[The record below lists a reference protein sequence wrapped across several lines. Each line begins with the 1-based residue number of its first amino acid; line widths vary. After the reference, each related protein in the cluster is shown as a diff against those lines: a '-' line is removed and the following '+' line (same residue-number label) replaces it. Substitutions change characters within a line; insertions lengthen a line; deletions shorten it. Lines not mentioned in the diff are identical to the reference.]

1 MAAVES
7 REENSTLAL
16 QCLALSQALVNQGSA
31 FKFSISIGSAFSFSL
46 DSNPMPKENKP
57 VAISNVNMARR
68 KVSPSTKRRN
78 ARRRDKLLKLSASP
92 KDGLLVHRSASSS
105 PLLPPSKL
113 TCTPKPSPAR
123 SSTLPPPSSSTL
135 IAKSASTSSVSP
147 SPSPCPVHVHHFDL
161 VSPTE
166 ETVKCDQ
173 CDEIFLSGHCLRFHT
188 ESFHMNIP
196 PPQCQ
201 ECGQG
206 VHYYDCSLLNFPY
219 LE

>member
-7 REENSTLAL
+7 SEENSTLAL

-78 ARRRDKLLKLSASP
+78 ARRRDKLLKGKSSASP
-92 KDGLLVHRSASSS
+92 TDGPLVPPCASSS
-105 PLLPPSKL
+105 PLLPPSKSICSP
-113 TCTPKPSPAR
+113 TPSP
-123 SSTLPPPSSSTL
+123 LPPPSSSTS
-135 IAKSASTSSVSP
+135 IAESASTSSVSP

-173 CDEIFLSGHCLRFHT
+173 CDQIFLSGHCLRFHT

-206 VHYYDCSLLNFPY
+206 VHYYDCSNLNFPY